1 MPKRVVNVTA
11 DVGYENHSVQL
22 TLGEWK
28 RVNAG
33 AFLERSVKD
42 YYEGEKFIYVF
53 SFNSPRH
60 VNDSLVVEYDDGGE
74 GFLGSIDDATVS
86 FDES

>member
-1 MPKRVVNVTA
+1 MPKRVVNVTV
-11 DVGYENHSVQL
+11 DVGYENHSVKL

-33 AFLERSVKD
+33 VFLERSVKD
-42 YYEGEKFIYVF
+42 RYEGEMFTYVF

-60 VNDSLVVEYDDGGE
+60 VNHSLVVEYDEGGE
-74 GFLGSIDDATVS
+74 GFLGSIDDAAVS